1 MDELANNADIPDCE
15 DHTCTP
21 DDQDCA
27 VLLRGALG
35 AGQCT
40 FLLRRL
46 EEAGPL
52 SYREPRGHDGGNA
65 ASCGGVEGGV
75 QRGGGIP
82 AAARARLK
90 RKLVQRLSGAIVSA
104 ASGF

>member
-1 MDELANNADIPDCE
+1 MKTRGPPVAHALLSLGGGEKEL
-15 DHTCTP
+15 
-21 DDQDCA
+21 
-27 VLLRGALG
+27 ALG

-52 SYREPRGHDGGNA
+52 FYREPRGHDGGNA
-65 ASCGGVEGGV
+65 ASCGGVERGV